1 MSNEKSMSIDE
12 MIASGVSL
20 PEIQKQLTRKVA
32 ARDEAKLEEARKR
45 AKISEAR
52 NKAVD
57 AMLAYLSALGVPCGE
72 EERTMTE
79 DMFRQI
85 EKEMSKYSSI
95 FESLGAKADAKDIE
109 VKFQEQDDWD
119 WLVNMVKNL

>member
-12 MIASGVSL
+12 MIASGMSL
-20 PEIQKQLTRKVA
+20 PEIQKELTRKVA
-32 ARDEAKLEEARKR
+32 ARDEAKLAEARKS
-45 AKISEAR
+45 AKINEAR

-57 AMLAYLSALGVPCGE
+57 AMLKYLTTLGIPYSE

-95 FESLGAKADAKDIE
+95 FESFGTKTDAKDVE
-109 VKFQEQDDWD
+109 VKFNEPDDWD